1 MLKKN
6 YNLGIKAISIVLINS
21 FKHPSHELKI
31 KSLAKKV
38 GYKFV
43 SCSSEVSPTINF
55 TLRGYTTLADNYLN
69 PRIEQFT
76 NEISK
81 TFIKAQ

>member
-6 YNLGIKAISIVLINS
+6 YNLGIRAISIVLINS

-31 KSLAKKV
+31 KSLAKKI

-55 TLRGYTTLADNYLN
+55 TLRGYTTLVDNYLN
-69 PRIEQFT
+69 PRIEELLMKFL
-76 NEISK
+76 K